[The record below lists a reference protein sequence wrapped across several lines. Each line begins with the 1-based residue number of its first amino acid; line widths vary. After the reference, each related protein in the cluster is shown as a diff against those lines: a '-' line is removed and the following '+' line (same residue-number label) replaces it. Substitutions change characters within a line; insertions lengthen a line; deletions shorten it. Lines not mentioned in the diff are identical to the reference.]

1 MLIKPQNQN
10 LSARII
16 ICGVGGAGC
25 NAVNSMIQSGEIQ
38 GVEFIAVN
46 TDAQVLERSLA
57 SITVTIGGELTKGLG
72 AGGNPQIGKQAAED
86 SVDQLNELLAGADM
100 VFVTAGMGGGTGT
113 GAAPVIAGIA
123 KGLGALTVGVVTKPF
138 AFEGPRKMEF
148 ALKGIEELRSK
159 VDALIVI
166 PNQKILDIV
175 DRSVSFAEAMQKSDE
190 VLKNAIKSISDIIT
204 QTGQINVDFADVKA
218 IMQNAGTA
226 LMGIGESSNPD
237 TRAIDAARAAIQ
249 SPLLDYSI
257 EGAKGVLITIRGS
270 YNLSMVEVSEA
281 VEVVKQYVD
290 PHAQIKMGVIIEDKI
305 NDKDKD
311 KISVTVLA
319 TGFPH
324 EPRSQVLFS
333 AHAAESDKST
343 SQKDN
348 QSPVSNEN
356 YHGVTSPLKGPDED
370 DTYLDTPAFMRRRQS
385 L

>member
-1 MLIKPQNQN
+1 
-10 LSARII
+10 
-16 ICGVGGAGC
+16 
-25 NAVNSMIQSGEIQ
+25 MIQSGEIQ

-333 AHAAESDKST
+333 AHAAESDKPT